1 MLATS
6 ASAACFAV
14 PSVTAA
20 NLAALLLG
28 ASITIVH
35 APHISVNVNTTD
47 ATTGAAPQINT
58 PIQLKIL
65 ESADPVLRKS
75 PDPKPKTMLLVKPN

>member
-20 NLAALLLG
+20 NLAALILG
-28 ASITIVH
+28 ASHQHTPAAGRSASAREEGSAGRAGDQKAVGCTFK
-35 APHISVNVNTTD
+35 PVTTHN
-47 ATTGAAPQINT
+47 A
-58 PIQLKIL
+58 L
-65 ESADPVLRKS
+65 
-75 PDPKPKTMLLVKPN
+75 

>member
-20 NLAALLLG
+20 NLAALILG
-28 ASITIVH
+28 ASHQHTPAAGRSASAREEGAGRAGDQKAVGCTFK
-35 APHISVNVNTTD
+35 PVTTHN
-47 ATTGAAPQINT
+47 A
-58 PIQLKIL
+58 L
-65 ESADPVLRKS
+65 
-75 PDPKPKTMLLVKPN
+75 

>member
-35 APHISVNVNTTD
+35 APKISVNVNRR
-47 ATTGAAPQINT
+47 GAA
-58 PIQLKIL
+58 
-65 ESADPVLRKS
+65 E
-75 PDPKPKTMLLVKPN
+75 PDL

>member
-14 PSVTAA
+14 PSVTAT
-20 NLAALLLG
+20 NLAAFLLG

-35 APHISVNVNTTD
+35 APHLVRPDIR
-47 ATTGAAPQINT
+47 
-58 PIQLKIL
+58 KL
-65 ESADPVLRKS
+65 EEPGTKRLHFQRGVSSKFCRNHS
-75 PDPKPKTMLLVKPN
+75 

>member
-47 ATTGAAPQINT
+47 ATTGAAEHREQT
-58 PIQLKIL
+58 R
-65 ESADPVLRKS
+65 ESRGPKGCTFNPVTTNKAL
-75 PDPKPKTMLLVKPN
+75 